1 MSTTAQDVRR
11 ESSETEVLKELQAA
25 NRQAEDLLRTNP
37 TAAVAAARDVRNRAL
52 AAGIV
57 ETVPQ
62 SRFIE
67 GIGLSFLTDF
77 EGSREI
83 LEIAAD
89 EAARQGQSGIAN
101 RCMNGL
107 ATIYERIG
115 DFGRAFQMLHKC
127 LAIGRETG
135 DTVAEIRALSNL
147 GNIYAV
153 MKDHDKAQELLLA
166 AIELAKPHRD
176 SLLWI
181 IVCAAYA
188 ESLAAS
194 GRHVESEEQ
203 IKPCIELAERDGHT
217 LHLGFLL
224 KIHAENL
231 MANDQLAETGLALAR
246 AEEIAR
252 AMKERDLVCD
262 VLLRRAELALHQ
274 KDLAQAE
281 SILKE
286 IAPLASEI
294 GIPVYEMRAFGLEAQ
309 VAASQGRFDQAYWA
323 LSGELQLE
331 RALDA
336 DTSSRKTQM
345 LKVEFEVEQHR
356 IAAAAERDRNI
367 QLDLANQ
374 KLKQALEQLE
384 HTASH
389 DPLTELLNRGKFK
402 ELAEAS
408 LRAAPERSEYCALC
422 FIDLDEFKMVN
433 DELGHD
439 AGDTLLVEF
448 SRRLKRTVRGCDLV
462 ARLGGDEFVVLI
474 RELSDPS
481 FVAEI
486 VAKIRTALDEPVWLG
501 RSWQAKASLGVAIC
515 PQDGVTLEDL
525 QRHADRLMYQE
536 KRANLHRSERT

>member
-1 MSTTAQDVRR
+1 MTKTAQELRR
-11 ESSETEVLKELQAA
+11 PSPEPDPLEELHAL
-25 NRQAEDLLRTNP
+25 NRHAEDLLRTNP
-37 TAAVAAARDVRNRAL
+37 TDAVAAARAAL
-52 AAGIV
+52 ARASAQNIR

-67 GIGLSFLTDF
+67 GIGLSFLTDY
-77 EGSREI
+77 EGSRGI
-83 LEIAAD
+83 LEKAAE
-89 EAARQGQSGIAN
+89 EAGMLGQTEIAN

-135 DTVAEIRALSNL
+135 DRLAEIRALSNL

-153 MKDHDKAQELLLA
+153 MKDHEKAQELLLA
-166 AIELAKPHRD
+166 ALELAQPYSE

-181 IVCAAYA
+181 IVNAAYA
-188 ESLAAS
+188 ESLTSS
-194 GRHVESEEQ
+194 GRHAESEER

-231 MANDQLAETGLALAR
+231 MASDALVETGEALSR
-246 AEEIAR
+246 AEAIAR
-252 AMKERDLVCD
+252 QMKERDLVCD

-274 KDLAQAE
+274 KDLAEAE
-281 SILKE
+281 EILKE
-286 IAPLASEI
+286 IAPLASQI
-294 GIPVYEMRAFGLEAQ
+294 GIPVYEMRAFSLEAE

-331 RALDA
+331 RSLAA
-336 DTSSRKTQM
+336 DSSSRKTQM
-345 LKVEFEVEQHR
+345 LQVEFQVEQHR
-356 IAAAAERDRNI
+356 IAAAAERDRSA

-374 KLKQALEQLE
+374 KLQQALEQLE

-402 ELAEAS
+402 ALAEAS
-408 LRAAPERSEYCALC
+408 LRLAPERGECCALC
-422 FIDLDEFKMVN
+422 FIDLDEFKLVN

-474 RELSDPS
+474 RELASPAD
-481 FVAEI
+481 VAPI

-501 RSWQAKASLGVAIC
+501 RMWQAKASLGVAVC
-515 PQDGVTLEDL
+515 PQDGASLEDL

-536 KRANLHRSERT
+536 KRANLRRAERQ